1 MKNIPFLWLCTMSQ
15 TNIHLFTTRTNG
27 RYKGLPEVRAQ
38 WLESLEGYYT
48 MKTLSD
54 TPKTFTFT
62 TTLPNFEQAQKAGSA
77 LIGYMIGTYE
87 QSNIDITYVGN
98 SIQVDYI
105 SDEDLTESFE
115 RITNS
120 LDHTDDFEDYEEDF
134 DDFDDFEPTI
144 KGDLANYTALIGSF
158 NTLGDAQAFTENL
171 EDDLTNG
178 NNFIFEQLPDMV
190 VLYVS
195 PQETIANSTI
205 QKFQEAYVE
214 HEAGY
219 EPDTFKLSYHDMR
232 VSQLQALD
240 KDTLISDIILYE
252 LELLDHADRLLSDEP
267 LPLDDRHGFETIELL
282 GDDVIKLVNELDTN
296 KELDGIHDYI
306 IGG

>member
-1 MKNIPFLWLCTMSQ
+1 MSQ

-27 RYKGLPEVRAQ
+27 RYKGLLEVRAQ
-38 WLESLEGYYT
+38 WLESLERYYN

-77 LIGYMIGTYE
+77 LIGYMIGTYD
-87 QSNIDITYVGN
+87 QSAIDITYTGN
-98 SIQVDYI
+98 GNLKAEYT

-120 LDHTDDFEDYEEDF
+120 LNHTDDYEEDF
-134 DDFDDFEPTI
+134 EDDDLTI
-144 KGDLANYTALIGSF
+144 KGDLDTYTALIGSF
-158 NTLGDAQAFTENL
+158 NTLGEAQAFTENL
-171 EDDLTNG
+171 EDSLTNG
-178 NNFIFEQLPDMV
+178 NNFIYEQTPDTV
-190 VLYVS
+190 ALYVS

-205 QKFQEAYVE
+205 QELQEAYVK
-214 HEAGY
+214 HEAEY
-219 EPDTFKLSYHDMR
+219 EPDTFRLSYHDMR
-232 VSQLQALD
+232 VSQLQELD
-240 KDTLISDIILYE
+240 KDTLINDIIAYE

-267 LPLDDRHGFETIELL
+267 LPLDDQHAFETIELL
-282 GDDVIKLVNELDTN
+282 GDDVIDLVKELDAN
-296 KELDGIHDYI
+296 KEFDGIHDYI

>member
-1 MKNIPFLWLCTMSQ
+1 
-15 TNIHLFTTRTNG
+15 
-27 RYKGLPEVRAQ
+27 
-38 WLESLEGYYT
+38 

-87 QSNIDITYVGN
+87 QSNIDITYTGN

-120 LDHTDDFEDYEEDF
+120 LDHTDDFEDYE
-134 DDFDDFEPTI
+134 DDFEDDDLTI
-144 KGDLANYTALIGSF
+144 KGDLDTYTALVGSF
-158 NTLGDAQAFTENL
+158 NTLGEAQAFTENL

-178 NNFIFEQLPDMV
+178 NNFVFEQLPDTV

-195 PQETIANSTI
+195 PQDTISNSTI
-205 QKFQEAYVE
+205 QKLEKAYVK
-214 HEAGY
+214 HEAEY
-219 EPDTFKLSYHDMR
+219 EPDTFKLSYHGMR
-232 VSQLQALD
+232 VQQLQSLD
-240 KDTLISDIILYE
+240 KDTLINDIILYE
-252 LELLDHADRLLSDEP
+252 LELLDYADRLLSDEP
-267 LPLDDRHGFETIELL
+267 LPLDSQHGYETVELL
-282 GDDVIKLVNELDTN
+282 GDEVIDLVKKLDTD
-296 KELDGIHDYI
+296 KQFDGIHDYVTE
-306 IGG
+306 

>member
-1 MKNIPFLWLCTMSQ
+1 
-15 TNIHLFTTRTNG
+15 
-27 RYKGLPEVRAQ
+27 
-38 WLESLEGYYT
+38 

-87 QSNIDITYVGN
+87 QSAIDITYTGN

-105 SDEDLTESFE
+105 SDEDLAESFE

-120 LDHTDDFEDYEEDF
+120 LDHLDDYDDYDDFED
-134 DDFDDFEPTI
+134 DDMTI
-144 KGDLANYTALIGSF
+144 KGDLDNYTALIGSF
-158 NTLGDAQAFTENL
+158 DTLGEAQAFTENL
-171 EDDLTNG
+171 DNDLTNG

-195 PQETIANSTI
+195 PQDTIASSTI
-205 QKFQEAYVE
+205 DKLIEAYVKY
-214 HEAGY
+214 EAEY
-219 EPDTFKLSYHDMR
+219 KPDTFKLNYHGMR

-240 KDTLISDIILYE
+240 KDTLISDIIAYE

-267 LPLDDRHGFETIELL
+267 LPLDDQHAFETIELL
-282 GDDVIKLVNELDTN
+282 GDDVINLVKELDTN
-296 KELDGIHDYI
+296 KEFDGIHSYI
-306 IGG
+306 ISD

>member
-1 MKNIPFLWLCTMSQ
+1 MKNNLLSWSCTMTI
-15 TNIHLFTTRTNG
+15 TNIHLFKTRQSG
-27 RYKGLPEVRAQ
+27 RYAGFTEIRAQ
-38 WLESLEGYYT
+38 WLESLERYYT

-87 QSNIDITYVGN
+87 QSAIDITYTGN
-98 SIQVDYI
+98 GNLKAEYT

-120 LDHTDDFEDYEEDF
+120 LDHTEDYEDFEDYE
-134 DDFDDFEPTI
+134 DDDLTI
-144 KGDLANYTALIGSF
+144 KGDLDTYTALIGSF
-158 NTLGDAQAFTENL
+158 NTLGEAQAFTENL

-178 NNFIFEQLPDMV
+178 NNFIYEQTPDTV

-205 QKFQEAYVE
+205 QKLEEAYVK
-214 HEAGY
+214 HEAEY
-219 EPDTFKLSYHDMR
+219 EPDTFRLSYHDMR
-232 VSQLQALD
+232 VSQLQELD
-240 KDTLISDIILYE
+240 KDTLINDIIAYE
-252 LELLDHADRLLSDEP
+252 LELLDYADRLLSDEP
-267 LPLDDRHGFETIELL
+267 LPLDDQHGFETIELL
-282 GDDVIKLVNELDTN
+282 GDDVINLVKELDTS
-296 KELDGIHDYI
+296 KEFDGIHDYI